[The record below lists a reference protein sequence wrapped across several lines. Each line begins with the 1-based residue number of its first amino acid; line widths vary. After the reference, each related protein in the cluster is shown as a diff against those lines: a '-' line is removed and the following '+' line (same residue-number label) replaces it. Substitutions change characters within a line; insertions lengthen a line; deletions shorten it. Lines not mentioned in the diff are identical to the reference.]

1 MILKKSSK
9 QASHTT
15 SCALRIHER
24 EAGRKT
30 SIADKFNGQTSL
42 NVRKTNT
49 QPSSAHK
56 RTKQE
61 NKRSSYI
68 SVVNVVLAF
77 DTRDRRRGCYIIPIP
92 VPSVGGTGEG
102 GMRTSKT
109 FSQHRAE
116 QGNHRCNLHVH
127 GRRKEASGLKDQARA
142 RDSQMLPL
150 QLRVS
155 PATRSHPLS
164 SLCCG
169 WCPQQAT

>member
-102 GMRTSKT
+102 GDENKQNVQSNIAPNKATTDATCTCMDGVK
-109 FSQHRAE
+109 
-116 QGNHRCNLHVH
+116 
-127 GRRKEASGLKDQARA
+127 K
-142 RDSQMLPL
+142 
-150 QLRVS
+150 
-155 PATRSHPLS
+155 PAV
-164 SLCCG
+164 
-169 WCPQQAT
+169 